1 MLQRMLL
8 SLLLALAQ
16 DPQGIVITQGDN
28 TITIGAALRF
38 RAETRDPSPAVDGA
52 DGETA
57 SLGRFRA
64 HFDYKLNED
73 AQAFLQLQE
82 TVSPDGVPSSDTLH
96 QAFGKLKN
104 LADLADLQFG
114 RFEMAYGGELLISK
128 SDWSK
133 TGSAFDG
140 VRLSHQRKSYGVD
153 FFATQPVEGQAVP
166 IGMDQSFM
174 GLYGNLNREEM
185 QVEGYVLARDDRNDP
200 GGTGLDDMTV
210 GGRFLWTTKTG
221 PAFMAEAAM
230 QTGDHGASDAAGI
243 LLTGDASLRALGNM
257 QFGLNV
263 LYASGDGDPSDG
275 DDDAFIPLY
284 NTAHKF
290 VGSSDLFII
299 SNVIDVQPY
308 ATYTAANGWR
318 LTGAVHLLTLA
329 DEDGA
334 LPDLRG
340 GLTKAP
346 GESDLGM
353 ELEVLA
359 WKTIYEEID
368 LHLGVSQY
376 LVGDAVANGDD
387 QLWAFVQVQFFI

>member
-1 MLQRMLL
+1 MLL
-8 SLLLALAQ
+8 PLLLALAQ
-16 DPQGIVITQGDN
+16 DPQGIVITQGD
-28 TITIGAALRF
+28 TKITLGAALRF
-38 RAETRDPSPAVDGA
+38 RAETRDPSPAVEGA

-64 HFDYKLNED
+64 HFDYSLND
-73 AQAFLQLQE
+73 QAQAFLQFQE
-82 TVSPDGVPSSDTLH
+82 TVVPDGVPSSDTLH
-96 QAFGKLKN
+96 QAYGKLKK

-114 RFEMAYGGELLISK
+114 RFEMAYGGELLISR
-128 SDWSK
+128 SDWSR

-140 VRLSHQRKSYGVD
+140 IRVSRQTASYVLD

-166 IGMDQSFM
+166 VGVDQSFM
-174 GLYGNLNREEM
+174 GFYGTLNREAM
-185 QVEGYVLARDDRNDP
+185 QVEGYFLARDDRNDP

-221 PAFMAEAAM
+221 PSFMAEAAI
-230 QTGDHGASDAAGI
+230 QTGEHGSADAAGV
-243 LLTGDASLRALGNM
+243 LLTGDASIRALTSM

-263 LYASGDGDPSDG
+263 LYASGDGDPADG

-290 VGSSDLFII
+290 VGASDLFIVT
-299 SNVIDVQPY
+299 NVLDVQPY
-308 ATYTAANGWR
+308 ATYSAANGWR

-340 GLTKAP
+340 GLIKAP
-346 GESDLGM
+346 NESDLGM
-353 ELEVLA
+353 ELELLA
-359 WKTIYEEID
+359 WKTIFQEID

-387 QLWAFVQVQFFI
+387 QIWAFVQVQFFI